1 MKRTTSV
8 LAATVLGATLI
19 GINPASATTSSIDCT
34 AGDYTRVRESFT
46 LTNLERGAVDGF
58 NYRITA
64 SPVTIE
70 VCLDIPDTSTFT
82 IEARIRSFDT
92 QRVFVDDRPGD
103 KIFRYSLDAN
113 SFWQTYGTLTGPDST
128 YLHYTWYE
136 KQIPA

>member
-19 GINPASATTSSIDCT
+19 GISPASATTSSIDCT
-34 AGDYTRVRESFT
+34 AGDYTRVRESYT
-46 LTNLERGAVDGF
+46 LTNIERGAVDGF

>member
-19 GINPASATTSSIDCT
+19 GISPASATTSSIDCT
-34 AGDYTRVRESFT
+34 AGDYTRIMESYVPS
-46 LTNLERGAVDGF
+46 NLERPAVDGF
-58 NYRITA
+58 AYRLTA

-128 YLHYTWYE
+128 YVHYTWYE